1 MGQLKKLFEPIQIG
15 NVEIRNRIVMAPFG
29 GGGNYGQDGMVTDRV
44 KAFHVERARGGAGLI
59 LIGLLSPFENT
70 VMGSGALAIYKDE
83 FVPGLRELTDVIHAE
98 GAKVGVQISFYGH
111 WTKGGSDEE
120 VSPSNVIFSH
130 SRDAKPP
137 RPLTLEEI
145 EYIVRCFAEGTRR
158 AKEAGFDV
166 VEYQASTGAII
177 GQFLSPLTNR
187 RTDRYGGDL
196 EGRMRFFLE
205 IIDAGRKKVG
215 PDYALIA
222 RISGSDFMDGGHTLE
237 DAKVMAPILERAGLQ
252 ALHVTTGWHEAPVP
266 FIQMAVPRGA
276 WVYLAE
282 SIKQLVNIPVIGGTR
297 VNDPVL
303 AEEIV
308 AQGKVDMVY
317 MGRPLLA
324 DPELPNKA
332 REGRF
337 EDICPCTAC
346 CVCFDDASGG
356 LHCAVNPR
364 AGRELEYTIEPTE
377 KPKKVLVIGG
387 GPGGMQAAII
397 AAERGHKVALYE
409 RGDTLGGKLLV
420 SSLPP
425 HKGEMPYYTRYLVGQ
440 VKKSG
445 ADIRLNTEVTAQF
458 IVDAT
463 PDVVIVAT
471 GGSPIV
477 PDIPGV
483 NGDNVVT
490 AEDVLTG
497 QKEVGNKVVI
507 VGGGLVGC
515 ETAEFLAEKG
525 KEITILEMLGR
536 IGNDIGRT
544 TRWTVMQR
552 LKAAQ
557 VRMES
562 RAKVVKITEQGA
574 IVERNGSS
582 KLVQGDSVVLAVGM
596 KCENR
601 LAKELEGKVP
611 ELYVVGD
618 AAEPRRIIDA
628 VQEGFSV
635 AREI

>member
-1 MGQLKKLFEPIQIG
+1 MDRLKTLFEPIKVG
-15 NVEIRNRIVMAPFG
+15 NVEIRNRVVMAPFG
-29 GGGNYGQDGMVTDRV
+29 GGGGFANDQLVNERV
-44 KAFHVERARGGAGLI
+44 NAFHRERARGGAGLI
-59 LIGLLSPFENT
+59 LIGLLSPIENT
-70 VMGSGALAIYKDE
+70 MMGPGALAIYKDE
-83 FVPGLRELTDVIHAE
+83 FIPGLRELTDVIHAE

-111 WTKGGSDEE
+111 WTKEGNVEE

-137 RPLTLEEI
+137 RPLTLDEI
-145 EYIVRCFAEGTRR
+145 EDLIQCFAEGTRR
-158 AKEAGFDV
+158 AKEAGFDM

-222 RISGSDFMDGGHTLE
+222 RISGSDFMEGGHTLE
-237 DAKVMAPILERAGLQ
+237 DAKMMAPILERAGLQ

-282 SIKQLVNIPVIGGTR
+282 SIKKLVNIPVIGGTR
-297 VNDPVL
+297 VNDPIL

-317 MGRPLLA
+317 MGRSLLA

-356 LHCAVNPR
+356 LECTVNPR
-364 AGRELEYTIEPTE
+364 AGRELEYTIEPTGR
-377 KPKKVLVIGG
+377 PKKVLVIGG

-397 AAERGHKVALYE
+397 AAQRGHNVILYE
-409 RGDTLGGKLLV
+409 KEDTLGGKLLV

-425 HKGEMPYYTRYLVGQ
+425 HKGEIPYYTRYLVGQ
-440 VKKSG
+440 VEKSG
-445 ADIRLNTEVTAQF
+445 ADVSLNTEVTAQF

-497 QKEVGNKVVI
+497 KKEVGNKVVI
-507 VGGGLVGC
+507 VGGGLIGC

-574 IVERNGSS
+574 IVERNGSAE
-582 KLVQGDSVVLAVGM
+582 LVQGDSVVLAVGI
-596 KCENR
+596 KCENS
-601 LAKELEGKVP
+601 LAKELQGKVP
-611 ELYVVGD
+611 QLHVIGD
-618 AAEPRRIIDA
+618 AAEPRRIINA
-628 VQEGFSV
+628 VQEGFGV